1 MVNDVCQE
9 GAMKTLVYRKRM
21 TKVQFVK
28 SRQRK
33 GTAMRNWR
41 QKAELLAKRMG
52 L

>member
-1 MVNDVCQE
+1 
-9 GAMKTLVYRKRM
+9 MKKRAYVKRM

-33 GTAMRNWR
+33 GTENGNWR
-41 QKAELLAKRMG
+41 KAAKKLADRMG

>member
-1 MVNDVCQE
+1 
-9 GAMKTLVYRKRM
+9 MKKYVKRM

-33 GTAMRNWR
+33 GTAIRNWR
-41 QKAELLAKRMG
+41 QKDKLLAKRMG